1 MPEQLARIFGDPNDP
16 RCSKTFN
23 GADKSTMLPDLGL
36 PVMAVSAVA
45 SCDILNEMVKLMRGC
60 SAELCAP
67 IFFSTGK
74 TRRDNLFY
82 EVGYPTICYIS
93 CRMTCAVK
101 FTANP

>member
-1 MPEQLARIFGDPNDP
+1 MIELQAFLTLPEQLARIFGDPNDA
-16 RCSKTFN
+16 RCCTNFKAAVESP
-23 GADKSTMLPDLGL
+23 LVPDLGL

-60 SAELCAP
+60 QADLCAP

-82 EVGYPTICYIS
+82 EVSTSPHLI
-93 CRMTCAVK
+93 K
-101 FTANP
+101 